1 LLRGGT
7 ILEGATVEGCYRF
20 VDVPLASF
28 VSFPCVGHVCAVAPA
43 FFFCLLELLY
53 DVVALFIKRGQG
65 GDWIIS
71 CTAALVAIIV
81 LVVGLLA
88 AEALT

>member
-7 ILEGATVEGCYRF
+7 ILEGATVEGCYRC

-28 VSFPCVGHVCAVAPA
+28 VSFPSVGHVCVVAPA

-53 DVVALFIKRGQG
+53 GVVAIFIKRGKSLFRG
-65 GDWIIS
+65 S
-71 CTAALVAIIV
+71 NYLSNAI
-81 LVVGLLA
+81 GRHLLQ
-88 AEALT
+88 L